1 MSILAITGVIVSAA
15 AMIIVLSGFSG
26 LKNYSLEFISSVS
39 PELKITPDKGKS
51 FEFTNEMKSFLE
63 DRKIKYYNSFDDK
76 ALISIN
82 DNNRIMIIRGLDGR
96 FPKSNIDSIIYQGA
110 WFESNSNEIVLGW
123 SSAYDLGISIQDALN
138 PINLYVPKPGK
149 GQVFSE
155 KDILKSEKVLASGV
169 FSINEELNNSVVFT
183 NMIVARELFGLSKKE
198 VGAINIV
205 NTETSKG
212 FEKIVSAFFGSNFS
226 VANRVQQNSTLY
238 KMLNTEQIA
247 IYLIFSLIV
256 IVALFNMFGALMM
269 MVIEK
274 RKNLQTLMVM
284 GLTKKE
290 VGKIFF
296 YQGLLISFVGCV
308 IGLLAGSILIFA
320 QQKLSLFMITESLA
334 YPVVFETTNFLMVFL
349 TVILLGLVVSA
360 IISFYVKKSIPQISQ
375 Q

>member
-1 MSILAITGVIVSAA
+1 M
-15 AMIIVLSGFSG
+15 GF
-26 LKNYSLEFISSVS
+26 
-39 PELKITPDKGKS
+39 
-51 FEFTNEMKSFLE
+51 
-63 DRKIKYYNSFDDK
+63 
-76 ALISIN
+76 
-82 DNNRIMIIRGLDGR
+82 
-96 FPKSNIDSIIYQGA
+96 Q
-110 WFESNSNEIVLGW
+110 
-123 SSAYDLGISIQDALN
+123 
-138 PINLYVPKPGK
+138 
-149 GQVFSE
+149 
-155 KDILKSEKVLASGV
+155 
-169 FSINEELNNSVVFT
+169 
-183 NMIVARELFGLSKKE
+183 
-198 VGAINIV
+198 
-205 NTETSKG
+205 ETSKG